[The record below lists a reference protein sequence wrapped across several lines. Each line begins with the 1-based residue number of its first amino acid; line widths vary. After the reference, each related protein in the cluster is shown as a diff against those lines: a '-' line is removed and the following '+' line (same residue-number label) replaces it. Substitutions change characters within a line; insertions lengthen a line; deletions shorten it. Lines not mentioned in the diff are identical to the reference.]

1 MINARIPRLEQ
12 FVDKMKQ
19 RKAKLSSRGAPNK
32 AAVVTILRW
41 IDKNFQSEGRLA
53 HPDTG
58 GWVPLAP
65 STIAAKERRWSR
77 SEWAKAAKGKKI
89 NVAKLKERMAKRSAK
104 NKILQDTGA
113 LKGRWHYT
121 LTNDGARVWSGVEYG
136 PYHDQQDKKSGSG
149 KLPQRR
155 ILPTV
160 PQIMPTLKKLYGY
173 FVKTSLKD

>member
-12 FVDKMKQ
+12 FIDKMKQ

-58 GWVPLAP
+58 GWKPLAP
-65 STIAAKERRWSR
+65 STIARRNKRQRVVAAR
-77 SEWAKAAKGKKI
+77 SGAKGRGSMGAGKTP
-89 NVAKLKERMAKRSAK
+89 
-104 NKILQDTGA
+104 ILQDTGA
-113 LKGRWHYT
+113 LKSRWHYT